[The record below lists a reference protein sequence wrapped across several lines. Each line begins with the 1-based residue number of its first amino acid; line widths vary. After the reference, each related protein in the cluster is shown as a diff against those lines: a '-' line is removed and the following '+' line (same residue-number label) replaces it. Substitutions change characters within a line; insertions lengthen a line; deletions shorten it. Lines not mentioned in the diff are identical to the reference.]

1 MATDGIFDQCG
12 AMMVIVRVTEG
23 NNREETISNV
33 IGGIDNATGQRK
45 GLQALLDARS
55 VAKVHPRILIAP
67 DFSHEM
73 AVATEMVSIANNLKA
88 VVVADG
94 PNTTD
99 EAAISYRE
107 NFGSNRIYI
116 VDPWVKVWSTKTK
129 AVAVEPVSARVAGLL
144 SKSDNE
150 RGFWWSPSNQEI
162 RGIVGTARG
171 IDFSI
176 SDVNCR
182 ANRLNAKEVATVIHE
197 EGYRLWGNRTCSSDP
212 KWAFINVSRTA
223 DMIEES
229 LTAAHLWAMDRNITK
244 TYVEDV
250 REGVLRSVL
259 DRKSVV

>member
-1 MATDGIFDQCG
+1 MPEQFLHGIEIVRIDDGVRPIETVKSSVIGLVGTAPEANDERFPLDTPVLVTSRRTKIAGLGTTGTLPMATDGIFDQCG

-23 NNREETISNV
+23 INREETISNV

-99 EAAISYRE
+99 EAAISYR
-107 NFGSNRIYI
+107 
-116 VDPWVKVWSTKTK
+116 
-129 AVAVEPVSARVAGLL
+129 VA
-144 SKSDNE
+144 
-150 RGFWWSPSNQEI
+150 
-162 RGIVGTARG
+162 
-171 IDFSI
+171 
-176 SDVNCR
+176 
-182 ANRLNAKEVATVIHE
+182 
-197 EGYRLWGNRTCSSDP
+197 
-212 KWAFINVSRTA
+212 
-223 DMIEES
+223 
-229 LTAAHLWAMDRNITK
+229 
-244 TYVEDV
+244 
-250 REGVLRSVL
+250 